1 MLPAMLKSITSADA
15 TRRRGRDTR
24 EEILSCAEELWQRRG
39 YNGFSYH
46 HIAIQLGIRNAAIHY
61 HFPSKENLG
70 VALIQR
76 YRARFAEWF
85 VEVRKTEHAWQR
97 LRRYF
102 DLYVDYLNAE
112 CRVCPSGILGAEF
125 QAIPEEMRAEAKLL
139 MGEIYDWLIE
149 TLNLGRAQGSL
160 KFIGNAE
167 DKAVQIGASL
177 QGGLQIARVAG
188 GERLH
193 QLLAQMSLELFGENA
208 GSVSIAA

>member
-24 EEILSCAEELWQRRG
+24 EEILSCAEALWQGRG

-85 VEVRKTEHAWQR
+85 VEVRKIELAWQR
-97 LRRYF
+97 LHRYF
-102 DLYVDYLNAE
+102 DLYLDYLNAE

-149 TLNLGRAQGSL
+149 TLNLGRQQGSL

-167 DKAVQIGASL
+167 DKAVEIGASL

-188 GERLH
+188 AERLH

-208 GSVSIAA
+208 AAVAQAA